1 MMKHLN
7 RFFSL
12 ILLLACAAGMFVPS
26 LGTLTSVIVIVS
38 LACVIFSSFF
48 QINLS
53 VKSLTA
59 DFRLTVWFILLRFI
73 LLPVLLFLL
82 VNLFDGTYARAVLL
96 TMLLPAAVSS
106 PAFSTLFGGK
116 ADLSLK
122 ILLYTSFLSIVTIP
136 LILSLLLHSTAD
148 VPAGSLMVTLT
159 WTIVLPFAIHLP
171 LRRSVKVRSF
181 MLRYNSPIT
190 LFALSVL
197 GLVVTAKNKETIL
210 HNPALIG
217 LYAIIALL
225 LYGFMYLLGYL
236 LLPKNEGAVRR
247 TLSISSGANNIGL
260 GVTLTALYFAG
271 RINVFFI
278 VSQVIWVLILIPVR
292 HWLLKTK

>member
-1 MMKHLN
+1 MMKHVN

-26 LGTLTSVIVIVS
+26 FGELTSVIVISS

-53 VKSLTA
+53 LQSLTA
-59 DFRLTVWFILLRFI
+59 DFRISVWFILLRFI
-73 LLPVLLFLL
+73 FLPVALFLI
-82 VNLFDGTYARAVLL
+82 VNLYDSTYARAVLL

-122 ILLYTSFLSIVTIP
+122 ILLYTSFLSILTIP
-136 LILSLLLHSTAD
+136 FILKLLLHAQAD
-148 VPAGSLMVTLT
+148 VPAGNLLVTLL
-159 WTIVLPFAIHLP
+159 WTIILPFFLHLP
-171 LRRSVKVRSF
+171 LRRSKQVRDT
-181 MLRYNSPIT
+181 MLRYNSLIT
-190 LFALSVL
+190 LIALSVL

-210 HNPALIG
+210 QDPSLIG
-217 LYAIIALL
+217 LYAIISIL
-225 LYGFMYLLGYL
+225 LYAFLYLLGYL
-236 LLPKNEGAVRR
+236 LLPRNEPAIRR

-260 GVTLTALYFAG
+260 GVTLTALYFVG
-271 RINVFFI
+271 KVNVFFI

-292 HWLLKTK
+292 HWLMKTK